1 MESLTGTFYSGKYS
15 VLDNFCFAE
24 FLEYYAL
31 ENKSSKTF
39 EYQPDELMI
48 IWQRITMKSVLSP
61 KKLNSWFQEKQYTV
75 AK

>member
-1 MESLTGTFYSGKYS
+1 MESLTGTFYSGKHS
-15 VLDNFCFAE
+15 VLDNFCFTE

-48 IWQRITMKSVLSP
+48 I
-61 KKLNSWFQEKQYTV
+61 
-75 AK
+75 